1 MIRLLILADDFTG
14 ALDTAVQFAQ
24 QGAKTLVTTSPD
36 AVTRF
41 MESGAEVVS
50 VDLETRHLPPDRAR
64 EIVRAAAGYAAA
76 VGIPYLY
83 KKLDSTLRGN
93 VGCELEAVL
102 EAFPG
107 RDLMLAPAFPK
118 AGRTVRD
125 GVLYVGGVPL
135 SETAFAKDP
144 FNPILSSDIREII
157 RQTSGVP
164 VVVEGG
170 PGAPEGE
177 AAVHLYDAET
187 DEALRRLGDALE
199 ASGGLRLTAGS
210 AGFAA
215 VLAEKIAFEKG
226 RRQPC
231 LPKGKT
237 LIVCGSVHPVSLRQ
251 IEAASSQVPVFT
263 LPEGLNEAASLME
276 TPEGARLLRDISG
289 ALDQGSCAAVRS
301 VRDTSQLR
309 KTPPEEAGVRSKNVA
324 DNLGALTK
332 ALLEHND
339 IGLIVVFG
347 GDTLHGIMARIG
359 CDTLEP
365 VVEILP
371 GTAVSRLRE
380 CGYPGYVATKAGGFG
395 GEDLIE
401 AILRWRERASVGRE
415 EENRE
420 AIP

>member
-1 MIRLLILADDFTG
+1 MIRLMILADDFTG

-24 QGAKTLVTTSPD
+24 NGANTLVTTSAD
-36 AVTRF
+36 AVARF
-41 MESGAEVVS
+41 LESGAEILS

-64 EIVRAAAGYAAA
+64 EIVRAAARRAAA
-76 VGIPYLY
+76 AGIPYLY

-93 VGCELEAVL
+93 VGSELEAVL

-107 RDLMLAPAFPK
+107 RDLVLAPAFPK
-118 AGRTVRD
+118 AGRTVRG
-125 GVLYVGGVPL
+125 GVLYVDGVPL

-144 FNPILSSDIREII
+144 LNPILSSDIRKII

-164 VVVEGG
+164 VNHEGE
-170 PGAPEGE
+170 PGAPEG
-177 AAVHLYDAET
+177 AGAVRLFDGET
-187 DEALRRLGDALE
+187 DEALQRLGDALE
-199 ASGGLRLTAGS
+199 AAGSLHLTAGS

-215 VLAEKIAFEKG
+215 VLAGKMGFG
-226 RRQPC
+226 RRSQPPC
-231 LPKGKT
+231 APGGKT
-237 LIVCGSVHPVSLRQ
+237 LIVCGSVNPVSLRQ
-251 IEAASSQVPVFT
+251 IEAASNRIPVFT
-263 LPEGLNEAASLME
+263 LPEGLNEEAGLMR
-276 TPEGARLLRDISG
+276 TPEGERLLREISG
-289 ALDQGSCAAVRS
+289 AFEKGPCAAVRS
-301 VRDTSQLR
+301 LRDAARL
-309 KTPPEEAGVRSKNVA
+309 KKAPPEEADARSKNVA
-324 DNLGALTK
+324 DNLGALAK
-332 ALLEHND
+332 ALLERHD

-347 GDTLHGIMARIG
+347 GDTLHGIMARLG

-371 GTAVSRLRE
+371 GTAVSRLRG

-401 AILRWRERASVGRE
+401 AILRWRARAGGGRD